1 VSPTSSFR
9 SRFGAPRRAA
19 EARPDARPRHW
30 AWAGAALGL
39 LVALPMTLPAAWM
52 AGLVSL
58 ATDGRLQLA
67 EAEGPWWNG
76 SALPVLTGGPGSRD
90 ASVLP
95 SRLHW
100 RVGLHWNGLSLTLSQ
115 PCCAAAP
122 FTLRWQAGWR
132 QQRVSLDAASGEL
145 LGQWPASWLI
155 GLGAP
160 WNTLRPDGQLRLSSH
175 GLTLLTGPGGWSLQ
189 GQAQAELLQASSRL
203 VPLDSLGSYRLQ
215 VFGQPAGAARI
226 SLQTLEGAL
235 LLQGQGE
242 WREGQLHFQG
252 QAQAAEGQEPVLNNL
267 LNIIGRRQGARSII
281 SIG

>member
-52 AGLVSL
+52 AGLVSR

-122 FTLRWQAGWR
+122 SRCAGR
-132 QQRVSLDAASGEL
+132 
-145 LGQWPASWLI
+145 
-155 GLGAP
+155 
-160 WNTLRPDGQLRLSSH
+160 
-175 GLTLLTGPGGWSLQ
+175 
-189 GQAQAELLQASSRL
+189 
-203 VPLDSLGSYRLQ
+203 
-215 VFGQPAGAARI
+215 PAGASSGSAW
-226 SLQTLEGAL
+226 TPP
-235 LLQGQGE
+235 
-242 WREGQLHFQG
+242 
-252 QAQAAEGQEPVLNNL
+252 AANCWASGRPV
-267 LNIIGRRQGARSII
+267 G
-281 SIG
+281 